1 MSVHHKPIRADLIN
15 SQTCRVRAAGL
26 TACSSSPALS
36 LCRLLIKSGFDP
48 ERPLLVFRGEVLAL
62 RIRTIRERASL
73 EVNSTGDDFIPF
85 RGLRRGSLVRKS
97 DRPLGVG
104 TPDSRNR
111 IEAGGP

>member
-26 TACSSSPALS
+26 IACSSSPALS
-36 LCRLLIKSGFDP
+36 LCRLLIKA
-48 ERPLLVFRGEVLAL
+48 AL
-62 RIRTIRERASL
+62 RIRTIREGASL

-104 TPDSRNR
+104 TSDPRNR
-111 IEAGGP
+111 IEAGAP